1 MLVGE
6 TSIKRVLC
14 IDWLRVLN
22 AEIEL
27 MEFKPSIIAAA
38 VAISVTQDTQIVELT
53 HKAFCLLIDHVEKL

>member
-53 HKAFCLLIDHVEKL
+53 HKAFCLLIDHVEKV